1 MKSLNKI
8 IFINSAGIDYGEVRL
23 DGNVHLTGTQG
34 VGKSTILR
42 AILFFY
48 TADKEKRSL
57 GLRPEKQGFEEFYLP
72 SNDSYIAYE
81 VTVEDFVYTILVCR
95 SSLRASFRFIDA
107 PFNPDWLIT
116 SDNHVRSE
124 WSDIAHQ
131 LKGIHYTSMIN
142 YLYEYRT
149 ILFGKGAK
157 REMARYSLIGCNDF
171 DNITRSIQSV
181 FLNDRIDS
189 NFIRNTIITSLTSEP
204 QSIDLKHW
212 RNQLKSFKREYQD
225 IRKWYTPGKDGK
237 IVVREQANN
246 VVKFYNSYQGY
257 DNLLRTDW
265 SKLNFAIVRD
275 EEQLPGLTKE
285 IESME
290 GKVKTLEDKLR
301 SEKDRMGK
309 ERDDIKADLAVV
321 KDFLKKCRDLRARY
335 EEKDI
340 SEIEATCNEKPEV
353 QTELD
358 KLNKQYD
365 VLVQEYQDIE
375 ARFEMQ
381 KSIESNALNKKLSTL
396 NEALTHLNQEHVNKI
411 TAINNEDRDARQ
423 RIDNSY
429 REKIRI
435 NQDLKEAKIQELSG
449 LRSQLQRLEYIHP
462 RQEEINNLKT
472 AIRKTEDEMKDLDR
486 AIRSFDDSIITESKR
501 RDLAVEKEDF
511 RYNSIRQNLTD
522 KLDSINKH
530 MSELQQQLDSFDGS
544 FYNWLEV
551 NVPGWQ
557 DTIGK
562 VADERRVLL
571 SHELCPELSAE
582 LQGNSLFGVKIQID
596 NIESSVLSPD
606 EVAKQLQES
615 LAEKNKITKEIE
627 QAEREYEQNLKAL
640 RSEFVKKIDDL
651 RLALNQKQAQ
661 YEQMP
666 ERLTNLQ
673 NNLRKTEDLDKKE
686 IEQQADAI
694 RKNIDT
700 ATVSKEEACENLKKF
715 ENAKESELKKQ
726 KRISDKALQEENEA
740 FAKSQE
746 NYKAQRKRY
755 QEEHDRNVEKIE
767 VERQKSLKGKG
778 ADTEAIKRIEDKIK
792 DQKSLLDYITK
803 NEPLVIEYHKDMREY
818 IVHEDEKKEER
829 KRLEDKLNAVE
840 TSHKEKELNYMR
852 QINEAKKTSSDL
864 QSKLD
869 KLQEGLKM
877 ANSLQKEDC
886 VVPSTLKALVSQL
899 ANDELCQNLCN
910 NIRSTITGLE
920 TTKNKLSESSR
931 VFRSNFSPE
940 NTFQFPD
947 IQFNDESIM
956 AFAANVKHFI
966 DDNLI
971 DEYSDISN
979 KRYTDHLLHLARE
992 VGMLTRLESQVH
1004 NIINEINR
1012 GFDKDN
1018 FVSAIERI
1026 QLGIKEADS
1035 SMMSTLRSIQNFV
1048 NEHQEK
1054 LGGPNLFSAEG
1065 DSEIS
1070 LKEVRYLQAFI
1081 DALDANSDKQSIE
1094 VSDTFKLQF
1103 HIVENGRDLGW
1114 QDRISNIG
1122 SDGTDILAK
1131 AMINIMLIS
1140 VFMKRGYNGHPDYQ
1154 VHCMMDEIGKLHPE
1168 NVNGILNFASRRNIY
1183 LINCSPMTYNIGEYR
1198 YTYVLDKDRSHV
1210 THVTLLL
1217 DNEKAMSNVER

>member
-57 GLRPEKQGFEEFYLP
+57 GLRPEKQGFEDFYLP
-72 SNDSYIAYE
+72 SNNSYIAYE

-131 LKGIHYTSMIN
+131 LKGIHYTHMIN

-157 REMARYSLIGCNDF
+157 REMARYSLIGCNDY

-246 VVKFYNSYQGY
+246 VVEFYNSYQGY
-257 DNLLRTDW
+257 DTLLRTDW
-265 SKLNFAIVRD
+265 SKLNFAIARD

-285 IESME
+285 IENME
-290 GKVKTLEDKLR
+290 GKVKTFEERLR
-301 SEKDRMGK
+301 TEKNRMEK
-309 ERDDIKADLAVV
+309 ERDDIKADLTRV
-321 KDFLKKCRDLRARY
+321 KDFLKKCKDLRARY
-335 EEKDI
+335 EEIDI
-340 SEIEATCNEKPEV
+340 SEIEATCNEKTEI
-353 QTELD
+353 QTELE
-358 KLNKQYD
+358 KLNKQHD

-381 KSIESNALNKKLSTL
+381 KSIESNALNQKLAKL
-396 NEALTHLNQEHVNKI
+396 NETQTYLNQEHIDKI
-411 TAINNEDRDARQ
+411 MAINSEARDALLS
-423 RIDNSY
+423 IDNSY
-429 REKIRI
+429 REKIRS
-435 NQDLKEAKIQELSG
+435 NQEFKEAKIQELSE

-472 AIRKTEDEMKDLDR
+472 AIRKAEDEKKDLQR
-486 AIRSFDDSIITESKR
+486 AINSLADSISTMSKQ
-501 RDLAVEKEDF
+501 RDLAVDKEDF
-511 RYNSIRQNLTD
+511 RFNSIRQDLTE
-522 KLDSINKH
+522 KLDSIHKH
-530 MSELQQQLDSFDGS
+530 ILELQQQLDSFDGS

-557 DTIGK
+557 ETIGK

-571 SHELCPELSAE
+571 SHELYPELSAG
-582 LQGNSLFGVKIQID
+582 LQSNSLFGVKIQIN
-596 NIESSVLSPD
+596 NIESCVLSPN
-606 EVAKQLQES
+606 ELAKQLQES
-615 LAEKNKITKEIE
+615 QTEETKIVKSIELAEGEH
-627 QAEREYEQNLKAL
+627 EQNLKVL
-640 RSEFVKKIDDL
+640 RSEFVKKIEDL
-651 RLALNQKQAQ
+651 QLALNQKQAQ
-661 YEQMP
+661 FEQMP
-666 ERLTNLQ
+666 VRLVALQ
-673 NNLRKTEDLDKKE
+673 NSLRKTEDLDKKE
-686 IEQQADAI
+686 IEQQAEAI
-694 RKNIDT
+694 RKSIDS
-700 ATVSKEEACENLKKF
+700 ATVCKDEACNNLQKY
-715 ENAKESELKKQ
+715 ENAKDAEQKKQ
-726 KRISDKALQEENEA
+726 KRITDKVLNEENSA
-740 FAKSQE
+740 FEKSQE
-746 NYKAQRKRY
+746 IYKAQRKRY
-755 QEEHDRNVEKIE
+755 QEEHDRNIAEIE
-767 VERQKSLKGKG
+767 AERQKALKGKG
-778 ADTEAIKRIEDKIK
+778 ADTEAIKRVENGIK
-792 DQKSLLDYITK
+792 EQKKLLDYIEE
-803 NEPLVIEYHKDMREY
+803 NEHYVIEYHKDMREY

-829 KRLEDKLNAVE
+829 KRLEDKLNVVE
-840 TSHKEKELNYMR
+840 TSHKEKEQNYNR
-852 QINEAKKTSSDL
+852 QISEAKNITSDL

-869 KLQEGLKM
+869 KLQNGIKM
-877 ANSLQKEDC
+877 ANSLQREDS
-886 VVPSTLKALVSQL
+886 VIPSALKVLVIQL
-899 ANDELCQNLCN
+899 ANDESCQNLCN

-920 TTKNKLSESSR
+920 TTKNKLGESSR
-931 VFRSNFSPE
+931 EFRSNFSPE

-947 IQFNDESIM
+947 IQFNDESVM

-966 DDNLI
+966 EDNLI

-1035 SMMSTLRSIQNFV
+1035 SIMSTLRSIQNFV
-1048 NEHQEK
+1048 NEHPVE
-1054 LGGPNLFSAEG
+1054 LGGPNLFSTDG

-1070 LKEVRYLQAFI
+1070 RKEVRYLQAFI
-1081 DALDANSDKQSIE
+1081 DALDAYSDKQSIE

-1103 HIVENGRDLGW
+1103 HLVENGRDLGW

-1198 YTYVLDKDRSHV
+1198 YTYVLDKDHSHV

-1217 DNEKAMSNVER
+1217 DNEKVMSNV